1 MYFLLLGATFL
12 IVWPAFVSAFLVKP
26 TLAAVVCKLKKNKK
40 SFDAQQITSTNT
52 VEEDW
57 VQWKAPKVY
66 RHTAEKSIAY
76 PDIHD
81 NTEGIAGF
89 CDLPIPK
96 GAKLLIDI
104 GGGKYDGGKAWLEH
118 KYLGLNVLVVD
129 PFCRTKTHNELCK
142 QILNEKGGADVA
154 TSISVLNV
162 IQGRDHRL
170 MHCIDVHDS
179 LKDGGVAFF
188 KVWAGFWPERGT
200 GTAHDGQANAWSQHF
215 LPEVKAVFGN
225 AVNDCA
231 LNLIIAQ
238 KEFI

>member
-1 MYFLLLGATFL
+1 MFEA
-12 IVWPAFVSAFLVKP
+12 
-26 TLAAVVCKLKKNKK
+26 LKE
-40 SFDAQQITSTNT
+40 TNT

-66 RHTAEKSIAY
+66 RHTAENSLAF

-89 CDLPIPK
+89 YDLPIPN

-118 KYLGLNVLVVD
+118 KYPGLNVLIVD

-142 QILNEKGGADVA
+142 QILTEKGGADVA

-162 IQGRDHRL
+162 IQCRDHRL

-188 KVWAGFWPERGT
+188 KVWAGLWPQRGT
-200 GTAHDGQANAWSQHF
+200 GTAHVDGVYQANAWSQHF